1 LSAKSSQPKGRT
13 IAATVSQK
21 VLLLQNSLS
30 LILSML
36 FVYSN
41 AGAIQITG
49 L

>member
-30 LILSML
+30 LILSTP
-36 FVYSN
+36 FV
-41 AGAIQITG
+41 
-49 L
+49 